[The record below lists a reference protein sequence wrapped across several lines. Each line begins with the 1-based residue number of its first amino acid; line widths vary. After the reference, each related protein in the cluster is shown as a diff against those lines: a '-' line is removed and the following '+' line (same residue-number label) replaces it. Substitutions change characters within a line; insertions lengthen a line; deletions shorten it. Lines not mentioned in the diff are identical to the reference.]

1 MPEREPEMTGKIF
14 ENEIPIF
21 FSVDDNYVPFLATAL
36 NSAIKNSSKDR
47 RYRAIV
53 LYRELERGNM
63 KKLAALATDNFRIDF
78 IPVADG
84 VEAITD
90 RLSNRLRFDCFTLT
104 IYFRLFIPA
113 MFPQY
118 DKGIYVD
125 SDVVLLGDIAELYET
140 DVGDDL
146 IGACADLS
154 IQEIPTLT
162 DYIENAIGIPPGD
175 YINSGVLLM
184 NLKELRNAGLDR
196 RFLELL
202 NKYHFD
208 SVAPDQDYLN
218 ALCHGRIHYL
228 PPVWNTMP
236 NVNRP
241 PLSDAKLIHYNLYSK
256 PWYGDGVQYEEHF
269 WRYAEDSGFY
279 DRISRYKADSLRE
292 KHDRAFSVLC
302 DRAAGISGSD
312 VTFRR
317 AHELGEA
324 IRL

>member
-1 MPEREPEMTGKIF
+1 MTEKIF

-47 RYRAIV
+47 YYRAII
-53 LYRELERGNM
+53 LYRDL
-63 KKLAALATDNFRIDF
+63 KKENIAKIAALSTDNFRIDF
-78 IPVADG
+78 ITVGEGID
-84 VEAITD
+84 VITD

-104 IYFRLFIPA
+104 IYFRLFIPT

-125 SDVVLLGDIAELYET
+125 SDIVLLGDIAELYDT
-140 DVGDDL
+140 DIGDNL

-154 IQEIPTLT
+154 VQEMPVIV
-162 DYIENAIGIPPGD
+162 DYIENAVGVPRGD

-184 NLKELRNAGLDR
+184 NLKELRRVGLDR
-196 RFLELL
+196 RFLKLL

-218 ALCHGRIHYL
+218 ALCHGKIHYL
-228 PPVWNTMP
+228 SPAWDAMPNDNTPPV
-236 NVNRP
+236 
-241 PLSDAKLIHYNLYSK
+241 SDARLIHYNLYSK

-269 WRYAEDSGFY
+269 WKYAEDSGFIDMIDAY
-279 DRISRYKADSLRE
+279 RSDWSEDLRE
-292 KHDRAFSVLC
+292 KYRRALSILC
-302 DRAAGISGSD
+302 ERAADISGAD
-312 VTFRR
+312 VTFRNMYER
-317 AHELGEA
+317 GEA